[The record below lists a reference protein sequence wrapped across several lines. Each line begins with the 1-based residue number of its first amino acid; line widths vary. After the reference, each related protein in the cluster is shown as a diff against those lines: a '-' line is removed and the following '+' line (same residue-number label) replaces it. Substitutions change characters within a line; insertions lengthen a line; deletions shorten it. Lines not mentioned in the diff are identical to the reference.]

1 MMMARLDPC
10 LIFFKVVYIRAYDI
24 ERNTM
29 RKIKF
34 RAYVYDLTNE
44 DSHPH
49 EIDVRAGKLWDVVSI
64 NFKDQ
69 IVEIMDDDG
78 NVWEYKLNDEVAL
91 VQYTGLNDQNGKEI
105 YEGYIVR
112 FYPLAPCS
120 EDLPNPRYG
129 EMGEVFFDIGSFAVR
144 PIDRKREVL
153 EFSLN
158 ELGEWV
164 VVGNIYENNATSAIY
179 GTHCEI

>member
-1 MMMARLDPC
+1 MRE
-10 LIFFKVVYIRAYDI
+10 I
-24 ERNTM
+24 E
-29 RKIKF
+29 F
-34 RAYVYDLTNE
+34 RAYVYDLTDK
-44 DSHPH
+44 DSHPL

-78 NVWEYKLNDEVAL
+78 NVWEYGLNDEIAL
-91 VQYTGLNDQNGKEI
+91 VQYTGLKDQNGRKI
-105 YEGYIVR
+105 YEGNIVR
-112 FYPLAPCS
+112 FCPQAPRS
-120 EDLPNPRYG
+120 EELPNPQDG

-153 EFSLN
+153 EFFLD

-164 VVGNIYENNATSAIY
+164 VVGNIYKNKELLD
-179 GTHCEI
+179 E

>member
-1 MMMARLDPC
+1 MMARLDHC
-10 LIFFKVVYIRAYDI
+10 LSFFKAACIRAYDI

-34 RAYVYDLTNE
+34 RAYVYDLTGE
-44 DSHPH
+44 DSHPL
-49 EIDVRAGKLWDVVSI
+49 EIDVRAGKLWDVASI

-78 NVWEYKLNDEVAL
+78 NVWEYKLNDEIAL
-91 VQYTGLNDQNGKEI
+91 VQYTGLKDQNGKEI
-105 YEGYIVR
+105 YEGDIVK
-112 FYPLAPCS
+112 FYPQSPRS
-120 EDLPNPRYG
+120 EELPNPRYG

-144 PIDRKREVL
+144 PIDKKREGL
-153 EFSLN
+153 EFFLN